1 MYFGLKEM
9 FNWLKNLVG
18 LDKPIKKPVRKKRK
32 YVRTK
37 KVAKKSQKLD

>member
-9 FNWLKNLVG
+9 LKWLKDLVG
-18 LDKPIKKPVRKKRK
+18 FHKPVKKPVSKKRK

-37 KVAKKSQKLD
+37 KVTKKSKKLD